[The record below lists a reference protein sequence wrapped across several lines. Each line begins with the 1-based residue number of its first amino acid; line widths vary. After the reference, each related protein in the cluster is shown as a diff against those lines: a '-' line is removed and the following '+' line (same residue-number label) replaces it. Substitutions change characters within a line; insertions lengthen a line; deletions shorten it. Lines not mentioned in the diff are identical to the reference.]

1 VKGFIS
7 AMAFSSISRFSEN
20 LIYRLGGDKYRSFIH
35 IYLSWSK
42 VVGEILSAKSH
53 PVKVENGV
61 LYVAVQNNTW
71 MQELILL
78 KDDIIAKY
86 KSVYEEEIAEIV
98 FLISS
103 PKRKCKRR
111 K

>member
-1 VKGFIS
+1 MADFVI
-7 AMAFSSISRFSEN
+7 MAFTPITKQSEN
-20 LIYRLGGDKYRSFIH
+20 LLYRIGGEHYQRFIH
-35 IYLSWSK
+35 IYLAWK
-42 VVGEILSAKSH
+42 NVVGELLSSRSH
-53 PVKVENGV
+53 PMKLEGVV

-78 KDDIIAKY
+78 KKDILKKY
-86 KSVYEEEIAEIV
+86 KLMYQEEIAELV

-103 PKRKCKRR
+103 PKRKCKKR

>member
-20 LIYRLGGDKYRSFIH
+20 LIYRLGGDKYRTFIH

-42 VVGEILSAKSH
+42 IVGEILASQSH

-61 LYVAVQNNTW
+61 LFVAVQNNTW
-71 MQELILL
+71 MQELILI

-86 KSVYEEEIAEIV
+86 KFVYEEEIAEIV

>member
-20 LIYRLGGDKYRSFIH
+20 LIYRLGGDKYRTFIH

-53 PVKVENGV
+53 PVKVENGPMPNV
-61 LYVAVQNNTW
+61 
-71 MQELILL
+71 
-78 KDDIIAKY
+78 
-86 KSVYEEEIAEIV
+86 EIHTV
-98 FLISS
+98 SS
-103 PKRKCKRR
+103 ETS
-111 K
+111 

>member
-1 VKGFIS
+1 VESFIL
-7 AMAFSSISRFSEN
+7 AMAFSSFSRLSEN

-42 VVGEILSAKSH
+42 IVGEILASQSH

-71 MQELILL
+71 MQELILI

-86 KSVYEEEIAEIV
+86 KSIYEEEIADIV